1 MVRPQMVLIGLLNKI
16 MEPVSEFASAI
27 EWTTILP
34 IIKNIFVAIGI
45 LILGWIVA
53 RWADRVVRKRLG
65 NAKGLQADDTFRP
78 LIALLVRYTIILGAL
93 YAALET
99 AGVAPASL
107 LAVFGAAGL
116 AIALSVQGTLSNVAA
131 GLMLIFLRSIKVGE
145 YILTS
150 NVEGTVL
157 EIGLFTTEIKSAD
170 GIFITVPNAQIWSSQ
185 IKNFSRYKTRRI
197 DINIEIAR
205 DNDLAVALDVLQQ
218 TLVEHPLVI
227 SKDSAEAIVGG
238 FTATAVNL
246 QARCWLK
253 STNLRGNSSAVRLA
267 LHEALQA
274 EGFKLPP
281 LVVGKLPA

>member
-1 MVRPQMVLIGLLNKI
+1 

-27 EWTTILP
+27 EWAAILP
-34 IIKNIFVAIGI
+34 VIKNIFVAFGI
-45 LILGWIVA
+45 LILGWIIA
-53 RWADRVVRKRLG
+53 RWADRIVRKRLG

-131 GLMLIFLRSIKVGE
+131 GLMLIFLRSIRVGE

-205 DNDLAVALDVLQQ
+205 DNDLAAALDVLQQ
-218 TLVEHPLVI
+218 TLVEHSLVI
-227 SKDSAEAIVGG
+227 AKDSAEAIVAG
-238 FTATAVNL
+238 FTATTVNL

-253 STNLRGNSSAVRLA
+253 SANLRGNSSAVRLA

-281 LVVGKLPA
+281 LVVGKLPV

>member
-1 MVRPQMVLIGLLNKI
+1 
-16 MEPVSEFASAI
+16 MEPVSELASAI
-27 EWTTILP
+27 EWSAILP
-34 IIKNIFVAIGI
+34 VIKNIFVAFGI
-45 LILGWIVA
+45 LILGWIIA
-53 RWADRVVRKRLG
+53 RWADRIVRKRLG

-131 GLMLIFLRSIKVGE
+131 GLMLIFLRSIRVGE

-205 DNDLAVALDVLQQ
+205 DNDLAAALDVLQQ
-218 TLVEHPLVI
+218 TLVEHSLVI
-227 SKDSAEAIVGG
+227 AKDSAEAIVAG
-238 FTATAVNL
+238 FTATTVNL

-253 STNLRGNSSAVRLA
+253 STNLRGNSSTVRLA

-281 LVVGKLPA
+281 LMVGKLPA

>member
-1 MVRPQMVLIGLLNKI
+1 MDSISEL
-16 MEPVSEFASAI
+16 VSTI
-27 EWTTILP
+27 EWNTILP
-34 IIKNIFVAIGI
+34 VIKNIFVALGI
-45 LILGWIVA
+45 LMLGWIVA

-78 LIALLVRYTIILGAL
+78 LIALLVRYAIILGAL
-93 YAALET
+93 YAALEY

-131 GLMLIFLRSIKVGE
+131 GLMLIFLRSIRVGE
-145 YILTS
+145 YIQAS

-157 EIGLFTTEIKSAD
+157 EIGLFTTDIKSSD
-170 GIFITVPNAQIWSSQ
+170 GILITVPNAQIWSKQ
-185 IKNFSRYKTRRI
+185 IKNFSRYTTRRI

-205 DNDLAVALDVLQQ
+205 DNDLASALDVLQKI
-218 TLVEHPLVI
+218 LVGHPLVI
-227 SKDSAEAIVGG
+227 AKDSAEVVVAG
-238 FTATAVNL
+238 FTATTVNL

-267 LHEALQA
+267 VHEALQA

-281 LVVGKLPA
+281 IVNQSLPA

>member
-1 MVRPQMVLIGLLNKI
+1 
-16 MEPVSEFASAI
+16 MESVSELVSAI
-27 EWTTILP
+27 EWVAILP
-34 IIKNIFVAIGI
+34 AIKNIFVAIGV

-53 RWADRVVRKRLG
+53 RWADRLVRKRLG

-78 LIALLVRYTIILGAL
+78 LIALLVRYGIILGAL
-93 YAALET
+93 YAALDI

-116 AIALSVQGTLSNVAA
+116 AIALAVQGTLSNVAA
-131 GLMLIFLRSIKVGE
+131 GLMLIFLRSIRVGE
-145 YILTS
+145 YIQTS
-150 NVEGTVL
+150 SVEGTVL

-170 GIFITVPNAQIWSSQ
+170 GVFISVPNAQIWSSQ
-185 IKNFSRYKTRRI
+185 VKNFSRYKTRRI

-205 DNDLAVALDVLQQ
+205 DNDLAAALSVLQK
-218 TLVEHPLVI
+218 TLVNHDLVTAR
-227 SKDSAEAIVGG
+227 DSAEIIVAG

-246 QARCWLK
+246 QARCWLS
-253 STNLRGNSSAVRLA
+253 STNLRKNSSAVRLS

-281 LVVGKLPA
+281 IMTGTPPS